1 MDKKKIA
8 ILSNVT
14 VDMVA
19 AKLRK
24 KYSVYIPDGF
34 DMWITDV
41 LNDESALYSN
51 NIQAVI
57 ILLDGTEFRSLRSGE
72 EFSQRVAL
80 WRNATEKL
88 IEKITDIPIFVSTI
102 DFRESAI
109 RTYSERKYYIEWA
122 DEWYQFVQSL
132 AESKKNVY
140 VMDILQRILN
150 EGRNSF
156 YSNKMWYMGSMPYSK
171 NGIIAVVD
179 EISKALS
186 AVFES
191 RKKIIAL
198 DLDNTLWGGVIGEDG
213 INGVE
218 LSEHKEGAR
227 FYDFQL
233 RLLEMQKRGIL
244 LAINSKN
251 NCEDAMEAIENHPHM
266 LLRKNS
272 FVSEKINWND
282 KSSNIKEMETELNLT
297 EGAFVFIDDNPVERE
312 VVNGQRPDVLIPEFP
327 VDTTDLV
334 DMAEK
339 LYINVFK
346 SLSLTDED
354 KAKTQMYQTEAKR
367 KAIQSSTL
375 DLDDYIKVLEMRADI
390 HLMCDEEL
398 ERVHQLCNKT
408 NQFNLTT
415 KRYTQKEI
423 SDMLADVRYDIFTI
437 SSSDKFGD
445 NGLVGVAICERKEK
459 AVVIDTFLMSCR
471 VMGRKLENVI
481 ISELVKYYKG
491 QYNTMIGLFVQTKKN
506 IPVVKKYDELGFAVV
521 SEDES
526 GKTYSYDISKGYEK
540 VNSYSEIIF
549 NGEHK

>member
-14 VDMVA
+14 VDMVS

-312 VVNGQRPDVLIPEFP
+312 VVSGQCPDVLIPEFP

-521 SEDES
+521 SENES
-526 GKTYSYDISKGYEK
+526 GKTYSYDISKGCEK

>member
-312 VVNGQRPDVLIPEFP
+312 VVSGQCPDVLIPEFP

-526 GKTYSYDISKGYEK
+526 GKTYSYDISKGCEK

>member
-491 QYNTMIGLFVQTKKN
+491 QYNTMIGLFAQTKKN
-506 IPVVKKYDELGFAVV
+506 VPVVKKYDELGFAVV

>member
-312 VVNGQRPDVLIPEFP
+312 VVNGQCPDVLIPEFP

>member
-1 MDKKKIA
+1 M
-8 ILSNVT
+8 
-14 VDMVA
+14 
-19 AKLRK
+19 
-24 KYSVYIPDGF
+24 
-34 DMWITDV
+34 
-41 LNDESALYSN
+41 
-51 NIQAVI
+51 
-57 ILLDGTEFRSLRSGE
+57 
-72 EFSQRVAL
+72 
-80 WRNATEKL
+80 
-88 IEKITDIPIFVSTI
+88 
-102 DFRESAI
+102 
-109 RTYSERKYYIEWA
+109 
-122 DEWYQFVQSL
+122 
-132 AESKKNVY
+132 
-140 VMDILQRILN
+140 
-150 EGRNSF
+150 
-156 YSNKMWYMGSMPYSK
+156 
-171 NGIIAVVD
+171 
-179 EISKALS
+179 
-186 AVFES
+186 
-191 RKKIIAL
+191 
-198 DLDNTLWGGVIGEDG
+198 
-213 INGVE
+213 
-218 LSEHKEGAR
+218 
-227 FYDFQL
+227 
-233 RLLEMQKRGIL
+233 
-244 LAINSKN
+244 
-251 NCEDAMEAIENHPHM
+251 
-266 LLRKNS
+266 
-272 FVSEKINWND
+272 
-282 KSSNIKEMETELNLT
+282 
-297 EGAFVFIDDNPVERE
+297 RE

>member
-14 VDMVA
+14 VDMVS

-312 VVNGQRPDVLIPEFP
+312 VVNGQCPDVLIPEFP

-491 QYNTMIGLFVQTKKN
+491 QYNTMIGLFAQTKKN
-506 IPVVKKYDELGFAVV
+506 VPVVKKYDELGFAVV

>member
-1 MDKKKIA
+1 MDKKNIA

-24 KYSVYIPDGF
+24 KYNVYIPDGF

-41 LNDESALYSN
+41 LNSGSALYSGDM
-51 NIQAVI
+51 QAIVV
-57 ILLDGTEFRSLRSGE
+57 LLDGTEFRSLRSGDE
-72 EFSQRVAL
+72 LSQRIAL
-80 WRNATEKL
+80 WHSAIEKL
-88 IEKITDIPIFVSTI
+88 TETVGDIPIFVSTV
-102 DFRESAI
+102 DFRESKI
-109 RTYSERKYYIEWA
+109 RTYSERKYYIEW
-122 DEWYQFVQSL
+122 DNEWYQFVQSL
-132 AESKKNVY
+132 AESKKNVF
-140 VMDILQRILN
+140 VLDILQRILD
-150 EGRNSF
+150 EGRNNF

-171 NGIIAVVD
+171 VGITAVVD

-186 AVFES
+186 AAFES

-213 INGVE
+213 VNGIE

-227 FYDFQL
+227 YYDFQL
-233 RLLEMQKRGIL
+233 RLMEMQKRGIL

-251 NCEDAMEAIENHPHM
+251 NAEDAMEAIENHPHM
-266 LLRKNS
+266 LLRKDS
-272 FVSEKINWND
+272 FVSEKINWNN
-282 KSSNIKEMETELNLT
+282 KAANIKEMESELNLT
-297 EGAFVFIDDNPVERE
+297 EGSFVFIDDNPVERE
-312 VVNGQRPDVLIPEFP
+312 VVSGQCPDVLIHEFP
-327 VDTTDLV
+327 EDTTDLINT
-334 DMAEK
+334 AEK
-339 LYINVFK
+339 LYEEAFRA
-346 SLSLTDED
+346 LSLTDED

-367 KAIQSSTL
+367 KAIQSTSL

-390 HLMCDEEL
+390 HLMRDEEL
-398 ERVHQLCNKT
+398 ERVHQLCSKT

-423 SDMLADVRYDIFTI
+423 ADMSGDERFDIFTV

-445 NGLVGVAICERKEK
+445 NGLVGVVICERMNND
-459 AVVIDTFLMSCR
+459 VCIDTFLMSCR

-481 ISELVKYYKG
+481 MSSIVGYYGGKAGKLVG
-491 QYNTMIGLFVQTKKN
+491 IFVPTKKN
-506 IPVVKKYDELGFAVV
+506 VPVIKKYDELGFTVV

-540 VNSYSEIIF
+540 VESYSEIIF
-549 NGEHK
+549 NGEKK